1 MTTEMRRVPA
11 AVLLS
16 LLVAGCATGPNSRS
30 QIADNFG
37 EANRQTMM
45 AQVIDPT
52 PVYETTVPESSGEH
66 AAQAVERY
74 RKDQV
79 KKPEKVRTTNAGGVG
94 AGGGSGSG
102 GN

>member
-1 MTTEMRRVPA
+1 MRRIPA

-16 LLVAGCATGPNSRS
+16 LLVAGCATGPNSRAN
-30 QIADNFG
+30 IPDNFG

-74 RKDQV
+74 RKGEV
-79 KKPEKVRTTNAGGVG
+79 KKPDRVKTTNAGAGTSAG
-94 AGGGSGSG
+94 GGGGSG